1 MFPGRVEG
9 TLSSGKK
16 TNYFPRE
23 QTLSV
28 LYIATKSNQINSYNI
43 VFCDKTIQS

>member
-1 MFPGRVEG
+1 MSAPDGNSLLCFPESLNVSREEVEG
-9 TLSSGKK
+9 NK

-28 LYIATKSNQINSYNI
+28 L
-43 VFCDKTIQS
+43 